1 MKKEVIKAKENEKK
15 NKLPLIIGV
24 IVLIIVVGI
33 IGFIILNQNNNS
45 IKGQFDKILSSSKTE
60 VIFFERKGNFES
72 DEFKELLDTDL
83 KEQGITYTTIDLT
96 NASYDDIEYIKEKL
110 NLSNGEF
117 DVYIA
122 VIKGSENLIM
132 INYNDYDRTMFFFAN
147 KGLLKDSTLI
157 LNEYYYKLG
166 KEALDNGFL
175 GEAKRNFDNCLEYL
189 DTKELLNDKRFLL
202 LDSDYGHRIENIS
215 LNGYNLIFTFKYSGG
230 YSSDILSISKFEC
243 RGAYACLAAETEFTS
258 YDAKV
263 IGNIIYLKEKGS
275 TDYNQY
281 YTIEKI
287 TNDTLK
293 IKEIS
298 WNLKKNY

>member
-72 DEFKELLDTDL
+72 DEFKEILNTDL

-110 NLSNGEF
+110 HLSSSEF
-117 DVYIA
+117 NVYIA

-166 KEALDNGFL
+166 KKALEKGVL
-175 GEAKRNFDNCLEYL
+175 GEAKRNFEKCKGYL
-189 DTKELLNDKRFLL
+189 DTDEILNYKRFYLVDNDFEYNYNDVRL
-202 LDSDYGHRIENIS
+202 S
-215 LNGYNLIFTFKYSGG
+215 LKYSGG
-230 YSSDILSISKFEC
+230 YNDDSITVSYQDCRTLSSCFDGRIQQWDTIMLTDNQIKIRELHSSNDTPFNDYLNIEILSQ
-243 RGAYACLAAETEFTS
+243 
-258 YDAKV
+258 
-263 IGNIIYLKEKGS
+263 
-275 TDYNQY
+275 NQIKLGFNGKT
-281 YTIEKI
+281 YTLTK
-287 TNDTLK
+287 TN
-293 IKEIS
+293 
-298 WNLKKNY
+298 

>member
-1 MKKEVIKAKENEKK
+1 MKKEVIKAKGNEKK

-45 IKGQFDKILSSSKTE
+45 IKGQFDKVLSSSKTE

-72 DEFKELLDTDL
+72 DEFKEILNTDL

-110 NLSNGEF
+110 DLSSSEF
-117 DVYIA
+117 NVYIA

-166 KEALDNGFL
+166 KNALEKGVL
-175 GEAKRNFDNCLEYL
+175 GEAKRNFEKCKGYL
-189 DTKELLNDKRFLL
+189 DTDEILNYKRFYLVDNDFEYNYNDVHL
-202 LDSDYGHRIENIS
+202 S
-215 LNGYNLIFTFKYSGG
+215 LKYSGG
-230 YSSDILSISKFEC
+230 YNDDSITVSYQDCRTLSSCFDGRIQQWDTIMLTDNQIKIRELHSSNETPFNDYLNIEILSQ
-243 RGAYACLAAETEFTS
+243 
-258 YDAKV
+258 
-263 IGNIIYLKEKGS
+263 
-275 TDYNQY
+275 NQIKLGFNGKT
-281 YTIEKI
+281 YTLTK
-287 TNDTLK
+287 TN
-293 IKEIS
+293 
-298 WNLKKNY
+298 

>member
-60 VIFFERKGNFES
+60 VIFFERKGKFES
-72 DEFKELLDTDL
+72 DEFKELFDTDL

-96 NASYDDIEYIKEKL
+96 NTSYDDIEYIKEKL

-132 INYNDYDRTMFFFAN
+132 INYND
-147 KGLLKDSTLI
+147 
-157 LNEYYYKLG
+157 
-166 KEALDNGFL
+166 
-175 GEAKRNFDNCLEYL
+175 
-189 DTKELLNDKRFLL
+189 
-202 LDSDYGHRIENIS
+202 
-215 LNGYNLIFTFKYSGG
+215 
-230 YSSDILSISKFEC
+230 
-243 RGAYACLAAETEFTS
+243 
-258 YDAKV
+258 
-263 IGNIIYLKEKGS
+263 
-275 TDYNQY
+275 
-281 YTIEKI
+281 
-287 TNDTLK
+287 
-293 IKEIS
+293 
-298 WNLKKNY
+298 